1 MRLHPFLQCWS
12 IDHVI
17 RKWRIAQSSLAQIHC
32 ALTCPGA
39 VCAREG
45 GQGSNQSYDV
55 CKITVFQP
63 PGLRSLLL
71 NLICSP
77 LFSRLQRSAIF
88 LSQDYLSSMLSM
100 TLTTVVIGRRI
111 FSCSTVR
118 AIGWPSM
125 IPRMLKPQCLHY
137 IPQVGL
143 TAGLPKAAMIPYPFT
158 NHHCSDSQFCGH
170 SQYTLRRNR
179 SVEYRWLSANQ
190 NTCLSTSNS
199 PLFMLSPPRW

>member
-1 MRLHPFLQCWS
+1 MLEHRPCHKKMENRAVVIGSDSLCFDMSGCRLCQGRW
-12 IDHVI
+12 
-17 RKWRIAQSSLAQIHC
+17 
-32 ALTCPGA
+32 T
-39 VCAREG
+39 
-45 GQGSNQSYDV
+45 GSNQSYGV

-63 PGLRSLLL
+63 PRLSSLSL

-77 LFSRLQRSAIF
+77 LFSRLQGSAIF

-100 TLTTVVIGRRI
+100 TLTTVVIGRRT

-125 IPRMLKPQCLHY
+125 IKRMLKPQRPHY

-158 NHHCSDSQFCGH
+158 NHHCSDSQLWALPI
-170 SQYTLRRNR
+170 Y
-179 SVEYRWLSANQ
+179 
-190 NTCLSTSNS
+190 STTKQVS
-199 PLFMLSPPRW
+199 